1 MRYLICKGLMT
12 MEEVEPWLEA
22 LYKIGPI
29 PAPELKALSLLASA
43 LRSCPNWVIKTDMT
57 GQHPQVRLLHHYSED
72 TTFILD
78 ITQMIKESGWKK
90 DIHRPR
96 TVPGVNTYIE
106 KTTTLGFPLNPQ
118 HQGNWP
124 VSLFVSKSALS
135 LIHGPHARCLRI
147 FRSLAENGFPD
158 EGTGIKRR
166 FCTWIHL

>member
-43 LRSCPNWVIKTDMT
+43 LRSCPNWVIKTDMA

-90 DIHRPR
+90 DIHRPED
-96 TVPGVNTYIE
+96 GSWSEYIYR
-106 KTTTLGFPLNPQ
+106 KND
-118 HQGNWP
+118 N
-124 VSLFVSKSALS
+124 
-135 LIHGPHARCLRI
+135 I
-147 FRSLAENGFPD
+147 
-158 EGTGIKRR
+158 R
-166 FCTWIHL
+166 FCRGNFISDPCWHALARVLWRINRYFLDTGN